1 LLEIWHATPLDFELQ
16 LGKPLLKLINTPS
29 NLNIAVRCE
38 TIDVHT
44 TLIYIEIRGVENNSM
59 TLLEIVHA
67 TPLDFKLQL

>member
-1 LLEIWHATPLDFELQ
+1 VDLLEIWHATPLDFELQ

-44 TLIYIEIRGVENNSM
+44 TLIYIEIRGVENNSR
-59 TLLEIVHA
+59 EFA
-67 TPLDFKLQL
+67 GDRACNSFRF